1 MKRWAKDS
9 KGKRYF
15 YNVNGAKGYMA
26 TGWLTD
32 SQPEEKQNSV
42 YKQNSW

>member
-32 SQPEEKQNSV
+32 SKNNTAILIPPADI
-42 YKQNSW
+42 